1 NQTVLEQAESFEV
14 TTDAIVGKHTWVRG
28 NLLNEATGTWQQLE
42 WHPTALSPD
51 KPRLNYIGILDV
63 GGKDATQDFEQDRKG
78 IRDDVSYV
86 LPEWHGSHALKTGAS
101 VNWLDY
107 TVTKNLFQNGLF
119 EFRSDE
125 QWQFPFQA
133 RVGFGNPTLD
143 FSNTEL
149 GLYLQDDWQLLSNLT
164 LNLGLRWDYETNMLN
179 NDYRTPP
186 ELVTA
191 LQNGCRT
198 YSEPVGGRTTWCLRD
213 FLDLDKYT
221 TDGSDRD
228 SYKGMVQPRLGFAW
242 DLRGNGKT
250 VLFGGWGKYY
260 DRVVLNDI
268 FDEA

>member
-1 NQTVLEQAESFEV
+1 DLYFGKLSWQLGGGQELYVTYNRRDEQDVRGFGNQTVLEQAESFEV

-149 GLYLQDDWQLLSNLT
+149 GLYLQDDWQLLSNL
-164 LNLGLRWDYETNMLN
+164 
-179 NDYRTPP
+179 
-186 ELVTA
+186 
-191 LQNGCRT
+191 
-198 YSEPVGGRTTWCLRD
+198 
-213 FLDLDKYT
+213 
-221 TDGSDRD
+221 
-228 SYKGMVQPRLGFAW
+228 
-242 DLRGNGKT
+242 
-250 VLFGGWGKYY
+250 
-260 DRVVLNDI
+260 
-268 FDEA
+268 